1 MKKTLF
7 LALATCLMQFAS
19 AQGIYQFADPG
30 FEQYTTSGKEPGNGW
45 NSFNSATGTMAGLGK
60 GSAPKPQHVTPGAN
74 GTSHAVQIFSNSI
87 LGKKANGN
95 LTTGMINM
103 GSMTPADAAN
113 HNYTKRDDA
122 SHSLRFAGRP
132 DAVTF
137 WARFKSGG
145 SPNGRGQ
152 FILHDGDVDYRDP
165 EVSNQEGNR
174 IGKAS
179 VLIPAST
186 EWVQYTGEFTYDKAQ
201 TDVQYLLASFTTNPT
216 PGGSKKDYLDIDEVY
231 FIYYHALSS
240 LTYDGQTI
248 DLAAAESASGVSLP
262 QSYDPTKLS
271 YTVKGAGASV
281 ELSYE
286 EIFGTLNITVKGNDY
301 SVNPDSKTVY
311 TLFFNNTPVDPNPD
325 PDPDPDPNPDP
336 NPDPDPDPDPEVPAD
351 TTKALGPPIQSLA
364 ELDNGKTY
372 VLYNPTFTAYAVSRP
387 EKSATNIWAANMI
400 DGDNSHRV
408 SDASY
413 SEPLDTCSANSS
425 WMIVPF
431 NGKYYV
437 YNMGAKGFLQTPNPK
452 KNDSAACTFTQ
463 NVQGLSITDL
473 GSGRFALN
481 GTTNSQGFMCAS
493 PQLSYP
499 IGTWTSSDSGSAWQI
514 CENPN
519 VEASVDVLM
528 LIDPSLVPTDPYGEA
543 VASLSEL
550 NAETTY
556 ALYNPNFKGYAIY
569 SAEHTG
575 SQGYI
580 WAAGVESN
588 NVANSSYSEPIA
600 RTDAAGAWMVM
611 EVGGLY
617 YIYNMEAQQYLTTPG
632 YVDATAPCLFSTEP
646 VGMTVSEISAA
657 TFTLTKT
664 GEELDYFCLAPQ
676 LSTSPLSI
684 WRSDDA
690 GCAWQFLPNPN
701 VAANPDVLN
710 DILVFTG
717 ISATATTQQPAAI
730 YSISGRAMGT
740 DRSRLPQGIYIQRGR
755 KFIVR

>member
-1 MKKTLF
+1 
-7 LALATCLMQFAS
+7 
-19 AQGIYQFADPG
+19 
-30 FEQYTTSGKEPGNGW
+30 
-45 NSFNSATGTMAGLGK
+45 
-60 GSAPKPQHVTPGAN
+60 
-74 GTSHAVQIFSNSI
+74 
-87 LGKKANGN
+87 
-95 LTTGMINM
+95 
-103 GSMTPADAAN
+103 
-113 HNYTKRDDA
+113 
-122 SHSLRFAGRP
+122 
-132 DAVTF
+132 
-137 WARFKSGG
+137 
-145 SPNGRGQ
+145 
-152 FILHDGDVDYRDP
+152 
-165 EVSNQEGNR
+165 
-174 IGKAS
+174 
-179 VLIPAST
+179 
-186 EWVQYTGEFTYDKAQ
+186 
-201 TDVQYLLASFTTNPT
+201 
-216 PGGSKKDYLDIDEVY
+216 
-231 FIYYHALSS
+231 
-240 LTYDGQTI
+240 
-248 DLAAAESASGVSLP
+248 
-262 QSYDPTKLS
+262 
-271 YTVKGAGASV
+271 
-281 ELSYE
+281 
-286 EIFGTLNITVKGNDY
+286 
-301 SVNPDSKTVY
+301 
-311 TLFFNNTPVDPNPD
+311 
-325 PDPDPDPNPDP
+325 
-336 NPDPDPDPDPEVPAD
+336 
-351 TTKALGPPIQSLA
+351 
-364 ELDNGKTY
+364 
-372 VLYNPTFTAYAVSRP
+372 
-387 EKSATNIWAANMI
+387 
-400 DGDNSHRV
+400 
-408 SDASY
+408 
-413 SEPLDTCSANSS
+413 
-425 WMIVPF
+425 
-431 NGKYYV
+431 
-437 YNMGAKGFLQTPNPK
+437 
-452 KNDSAACTFTQ
+452 
-463 NVQGLSITDL
+463 
-473 GSGRFALN
+473 
-481 GTTNSQGFMCAS
+481 MCAS

-519 VEASVDVLM
+519 VEASVDVLL

-543 VASLSEL
+543 VANLSEL

-632 YVDATAPCLFSTEP
+632 YVDATGPCLFSTEP

-717 ISATATTQQPAAI
+717 ISATATSQQPAAI